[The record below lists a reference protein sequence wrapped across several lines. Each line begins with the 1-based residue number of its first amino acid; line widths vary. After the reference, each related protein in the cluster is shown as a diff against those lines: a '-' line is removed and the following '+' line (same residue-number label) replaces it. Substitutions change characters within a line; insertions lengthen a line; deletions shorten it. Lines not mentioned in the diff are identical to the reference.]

1 MKLLSSIYSER
12 VKRKDEKMHFRRF
25 AKITAVVALGLA
37 LCGCGKNEGPDMGS
51 SATQDGA
58 QTRDTAQTENTTQTT
73 PAAVTGKTQEAGAL
87 TFSAASGVYPGEF
100 SLALSLT
107 DSSYTEIWYTTDG
120 SDPATS
126 PTAVKYETE
135 VLIKDRKN
143 DPNVVSA
150 VSPDLFCTNYSNV
163 KKSEKTFECYV
174 QAPADSAVD
183 KCTILR
189 AVAKNAAGEQSDEA
203 NAVYFLGSMEEH
215 IQGLAQ
221 SCKAAGK
228 PLAVISL
235 SMDYDDLFAS
245 DKGIYVKGDV
255 FKRSAEGY
263 FRTAKRPDAEDSR
276 KLPANYNQKGRDW
289 ERVAGI
295 TMLEVAEDGSVSM
308 AFSQNCGVRV
318 QGNYSRSD
326 LQKGFRL
333 YARKDYGEKSFH
345 YPVFG
350 TEYLNDAGKVM
361 DSYKNL
367 VLRAGGNAAMGPKFN
382 DTFWQSLCQ
391 DMSVDTQHSRPCV
404 LYLNGEYWG
413 LYVLQEDYSDDHFEE
428 LHGVDKKNVV
438 LYKGD
443 AEALDRGYKL
453 DEGELPEGE
462 AEDYYF
468 QELLQFFAA
477 HEDLKEQADYEE
489 FVKLVDPQSVMEYF
503 AVETW
508 IDNKWDWPGK
518 NWSMWKTTVSDGSEG
533 YGDGRWR
540 FLLYDLDF
548 GGWSGKSDAG
558 HNTIKE
564 DNYKPLGL
572 LDKNTDNPAVL
583 CFAYLMTNEGF
594 RKDFEAKLASLS
606 EEEFQADQAKA
617 KLDWFTAV
625 YSPLYPQFFARY
637 RDAKIPDDPSWS
649 IQSIGDFIGA
659 RKNSI
664 QKMIDFCENTYK

>member
-1 MKLLSSIYSER
+1 MQ
-12 VKRKDEKMHFRRF
+12 FRRF
-25 AKITAVVALGLA
+25 TKTAALVVLGLT
-37 LCGCGKNEGPDMGS
+37 LCGCGKNNETEKTSSSNNGS
-51 SATQDGA
+51 TQV
-58 QTRDTAQTENTTQTT
+58 TTADE
-73 PAAVTGKTQEAGAL
+73 TGKTQTDSTTEKTTAAEPGTENGGQFSEMIPYTSGAL

-100 SLALSLT
+100 SLSLSLA
-107 DSSYTEIWYTTDG
+107 DPSYTEIWYTTDG

-126 PTAVKYETE
+126 STAVRYDAAVT
-135 VLIKDRKN
+135 IRDRKN

-150 VSPDLFCTNYSNV
+150 VSPDLLCTNYSNV

-174 QAPADSAVD
+174 QPPTDSAVD
-183 KCTILR
+183 KCTTVR
-189 AVAKNAAGEQSDEA
+189 AVAKNAAGELSDEA
-203 NAVYFLGSMEEH
+203 NAVYFQGAMEEH
-215 IQGLAQ
+215 IQGLSE
-221 SCKAAGK
+221 SCKAAEQ

-235 SMDYDDLFAS
+235 SMDYDDLFAA

-263 FRTAKRPDAEDSR
+263 FRTAQRPNAEDSR

-295 TMLEVAEDGSVSM
+295 TMLEVAEDGSIST

-333 YARKDYGEKSFH
+333 YARKDYGEKNFK

-350 TEYLNDAGKVM
+350 EGYLDDSGKVM
-361 DSYKNL
+361 NIYKNL

-382 DTFWQSLCQ
+382 DTFWQSFCQ
-391 DMSVDTQHSRPCV
+391 ELSVDTQRSRPCI

-413 LYVLQEDYSDDHFEE
+413 LYILQEDYSDDYFEE
-428 LHGVDKKNVV
+428 LHGVDKNNVV

-443 AEALDRGYKL
+443 AEALELGYKL

-462 AEDYYF
+462 SEDYYF
-468 QELLQFFAA
+468 RDLLTFFET
-477 HEDLKEQADYEE
+477 HEDLKEEKDYEE

-518 NWSMWKTTVSDGSEG
+518 NWSMWKTTVSDGTDG

-540 FLLYDLDF
+540 FVFYDLDF

-564 DNYKPLGL
+564 DNYKSLGL

-594 RKDFEAKLASLS
+594 RKDFEAKLTSLS
-606 EEEFQADQAKA
+606 EEEFQADRAKE

-637 RDAKIPDDPSWS
+637 QDPNIPDDPSWS
-649 IQSIGDFIGA
+649 IQSIKEFIGA